1 MIASTGRK
9 AGQFYSTSI
18 NCIDVYIDVTR
29 PKTYIY
35 IHMHM
40 YVDWQHLKAECPYC
54 NKGNLL
60 EFQKQLLRT
69 HCYFWVN
76 FSLWDIK
83 KNKKHSLIA
92 WRG

>member
-40 YVDWQHLKAECPYC
+40 YVD
-54 NKGNLL
+54 
-60 EFQKQLLRT
+60 
-69 HCYFWVN
+69 
-76 FSLWDIK
+76 
-83 KNKKHSLIA
+83 
-92 WRG
+92 